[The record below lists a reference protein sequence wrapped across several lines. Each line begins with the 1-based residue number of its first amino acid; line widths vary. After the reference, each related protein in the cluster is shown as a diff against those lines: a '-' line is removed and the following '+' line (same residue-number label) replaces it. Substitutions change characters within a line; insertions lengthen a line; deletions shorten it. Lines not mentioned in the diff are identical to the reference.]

1 MKGLEKLRNGKIR
14 SNHKIE
20 RREMLRIGKTGG
32 TDMTER
38 REMLRIGKIGSTH
51 MTEKH
56 VKSNKR
62 QESQTKWQ
70 NNWKGVQLDK

>member
-1 MKGLEKLRNGKIR
+1 MEGLKKLRNGDIR

-38 REMLRIGKIGSTH
+38 LKILRNGKI
-51 MTEKH
+51 
-56 VKSNKR
+56 
-62 QESQTKWQ
+62 
-70 NNWKGVQLDK
+70 